1 MLALRLI
8 RGSHPLILLSRLLV
22 ACAMAGVGFLLLAS
36 LSHALAHPGQPAAS
50 VARLLW
56 CLVPLAAAVQLA
68 VAVARTDPGPQARSA
83 LDTVR
88 SGPGGVPAL
97 AAVSTAVSCLLGSA
111 VALLVFL
118 HLRGELTGMP
128 FDGAASGLLA
138 ADRPLPVAAA
148 LTLLC
153 VAPVLASCTAFAL
166 SARAAHPSRP
176 RAHGGDRN
184 RGRDHARATMEART
198 VRAASSGRAD
208 TATPAA
214 DDTAGPA
221 PLPGSLP
228 WGAALTA
235 AGLALETYASR
246 SQHLP
251 VPRTLEGI
259 APGVLCGWLL
269 IAVGLVLAGPGL
281 THLCGTLLTAYRP
294 GAVRLLAGRV
304 LREEAARVGRPLGT
318 LCAVVAGTL
327 VAARLYAAAPGG
339 GLSAVGPMTALGIAL
354 VLACA
359 LLSVLTSAA
368 EWRSARVRTNAALV
382 RVGAPRKLLRHAAA
396 LRAAVLLV
404 ALGSLTWAL
413 SVLASLPVL
422 P

>member
-8 RGSHPLILLSRLLV
+8 RGSHPLVLLSRLLV

-166 SARAAHPSRP
+166 SARTARP
-176 RAHGGDRN
+176 ARLRAHGGDRD
-184 RGRDHARATMEART
+184 RDRATMEART
-198 VRAASSGRAD
+198 VRAASSGGAD
-208 TATPAA
+208 TAAPAT
-214 DDTAGPA
+214 DDTTGPA

-259 APGVLCGWLL
+259 APGVLGGWLL

-281 THLCGTLLTAYRP
+281 THLCGTLLTTCRP

-382 RVGAPRKLLRHAAA
+382 RVGAPRKLLRRAAA